1 VIIQKQYKFYAAH
14 RNETLQDKCRNL
26 HGHRYGL
33 RCHFEVE
40 RDGEISTLFGD
51 FDSEIEPWLKENY
64 DHGMLINIDDPLYE
78 TLLNHMH
85 RTGEKLRLKVINGP
99 TSVENLCHVLF
110 SEITQMG
117 FRLALLEVQ
126 ETDTSII
133 SYTREDWIS
142 DNRHFARRKSLSES
156 VATSAG

>member
-1 VIIQKQYKFYAAH
+1 MIIQKQYKFYAAH

-40 RDGEISTLFGD
+40 RDGDISTLFGD
-51 FDSEIEPWLKENY
+51 FDAQIEPWLKEHY

-78 TLLNHMH
+78 TLLNHMQ
-85 RTGEKLRLKVINGP
+85 RAGEKLRLKVMNGP
-99 TSVENLCHVLF
+99 TSVENLCHLLF

-133 SYTREDWIS
+133 SYTREDWIA
-142 DNRHFARRKSLSES
+142 DNRHSARRKTLSES
-156 VATSAG
+156 AATFAG